1 VTGFSKFNRG
11 LEKYRSNRFLK
22 TQILFKERYMK
33 KCDEVMTNS
42 PVCCLPNDVV
52 ATAAKLMK
60 SGNVG
65 SVPVIESEKTRKLV
79 GIVTDR
85 DLVMKV
91 VAEGKDPK
99 TTKVSAVMT
108 TKVVSC
114 KSDDDL
120 LKAMDS
126 MSKNQLRRIPI
137 IDKDGKILGII
148 SQADVATRVDKPKR
162 TAAMVKEI
170 SQPKSK

>member
-1 VTGFSKFNRG
+1 
-11 LEKYRSNRFLK
+11 
-22 TQILFKERYMK
+22 MK

-52 ATAAKLMK
+52 ATTAKLMK

-65 SVPVIESEKTRKLV
+65 SIPVIESEKTRNLV

-108 TKVVSC
+108 AKVVSC

-170 SQPKSK
+170 SKSKTQ